1 MLLVEYFQEELKT
14 LKKIKIMGPN
24 YKLGKNEDV
33 YEKNIQ
39 RVVLMMGRKS
49 EDVLDVPCGNT
60 CALVGIDACIVK
72 QGTVSDHAQSCTI
85 RSMKYSV
92 SPVVRIAVSPKNPAD
107 LPKLVDGLKKMA
119 KSDPLVQVITTE
131 TEHIIA
137 GCGELHLEICLKDL
151 VDDYT
156 NIEINKSDPVVPYKE
171 TVTSQSSQTCLAKS
185 PNKHNK
191 LFMVAE
197 PLKEEITVDIENN
210 VIKPSD
216 DIKLTAR
223 TLIDKY
229 EWDQHDARKL
239 WCYGPENIGP
249 NVIVDQTKAV
259 QYLNEIRD
267 SLESAFQWATK
278 EGVVAEENMRGIRFN
293 ILDVELHA
301 DAVHR
306 GGGQIIP
313 TARRCY
319 YACEYLASPRFQEP
333 VYLVDIATPN
343 DCMSGIYQ
351 CFSQRRGLIFAEESV
366 AGTPLLNVKAYLPV
380 AESFGFTGHLRSLTS
395 GQAFPQCVFDHWEII
410 TMDPFDIKGKAYTI
424 VMEIRKRKGIKQE
437 LPNINDYLD
446 KL

>member
-1 MLLVEYFQEELKT
+1 
-14 LKKIKIMGPN
+14 MGPN

-249 NVIVDQTKAV
+249 K
-259 QYLNEIRD
+259 
-267 SLESAFQWATK
+267 
-278 EGVVAEENMRGIRFN
+278 
-293 ILDVELHA
+293 
-301 DAVHR
+301 
-306 GGGQIIP
+306 
-313 TARRCY
+313 CY
-319 YACEYLASPRFQEP
+319 S
-333 VYLVDIATPN
+333 
-343 DCMSGIYQ
+343 
-351 CFSQRRGLIFAEESV
+351 
-366 AGTPLLNVKAYLPV
+366 
-380 AESFGFTGHLRSLTS
+380 
-395 GQAFPQCVFDHWEII
+395 
-410 TMDPFDIKGKAYTI
+410 
-424 VMEIRKRKGIKQE
+424 
-437 LPNINDYLD
+437 
-446 KL
+446 